1 MCDPDLPARK
11 RRKSTARSGSDPA
24 IPQDDP
30 IDLGHGVWWVGMRL
44 PNDRFQSHAYYLH
57 HPDGGVLFDPGSP
70 VTIEATMA
78 KVARIADPQ
87 SIRWLV
93 CHHPDPD
100 IASALPW
107 LSEVLQSDQ
116 VKVVTE
122 WRAAALI
129 KFYGFRFDT
138 WLVEEHG
145 WQLPLAEDRVVE
157 FQLTP
162 YLHFPGAFVSYDRT
176 SGILFSSDLFG
187 GFVPDSTVLISD
199 DLPSI
204 LQAARPFH
212 QHYMPSSELLA
223 AGLKR
228 IQRRWPRINCIAP
241 QHGHIIASGAVAGAF
256 EGLSRLECGVFSIG
270 DADDDLR
277 RLLRLAETRTRLIAT
292 LLDASEP
299 GDLPEVLNHE
309 LGGSQRSVSCSL
321 WLRLPPQ
328 AGLAPQAWIHWSG
341 RNTSRPSP
349 EGPPEGEG
357 RVPLPGHPPAL
368 LLLQTREGGPLDP
381 DLLDLLKERAPAIRQ
396 VLDRWLQRSE
406 TEDQLRILR
415 NEAHTDPLTG
425 LLNRRALEQAVPVGS
440 YGLICLDLDR
450 FKAVNDT
457 FGHDAGDRVLLQVVQ
472 ALRSCHRQ
480 ADRLYR
486 LGGEEFLIT
495 LPDSD
500 VETVRRVAE
509 RSRRAVGDLPLA
521 GLAPGGRITIS
532 AGVVAVKDQ
541 PVEGFRACL
550 RSADR
555 ALYEA
560 KRQGGDAVVVREP
573 PDPPKASGPG

>member
-1 MCDPDLPARK
+1 MPDPPAPNLQP
-11 RRKSTARSGSDPA
+11 SPA
-24 IPQDDP
+24 NALAESAIGAGHLRDDP
-30 IDLGHGVWWVGMRL
+30 IDLGQGVWWVGVRL

-57 HPDGGVLFDPGSP
+57 HPNGGVLFDPGSP

-100 IASALPW
+100 IAAALPW
-107 LSEVLQSDQ
+107 LSEHLRGDQ

-129 KFYGFRFDT
+129 RFYGFRFET

-145 WQLPLAEDRVVE
+145 WRLPLGDDRVLE

-162 YLHFPGAFVSYDRT
+162 YLHFPGAFVTYDST

-187 GFVPDSTVLISD
+187 GFVPRSDVLVSD
-199 DLPSI
+199 DLPYI
-204 LQAARPFH
+204 LEAARPFH
-212 QHYMPSSELLA
+212 QHYMPSTELLA

-228 IQRRWPRINCIAP
+228 IQRRWPRIDRIAP
-241 QHGHIIASGAVAGAF
+241 QHGHIIASGAAAGAF
-256 EGLSRLECGVFSIG
+256 EGLSRLQCGVFSIG

-292 LLDASEP
+292 LLDAIEP
-299 GDLPEVLNHE
+299 GDLTEALNHD
-309 LGGSQRSVSCSL
+309 LGGSHRVACCTL
-321 WLRLPPQ
+321 WARLP
-328 AGLAPQAWIHWSG
+328 GQAWVHWSG
-341 RNTSRPSP
+341 RSQCHPSRV
-349 EGPPEGEG
+349 GPPDGGG
-357 RVPLPGHPPAL
+357 RVALPGEPPAL
-368 LLLQTREGGPLDP
+368 LLLETQRGASLDP
-381 DLLDLLKERAPAIRQ
+381 DLLDLLRELAPGIRQ
-396 VLDRWLQRSE
+396 VLDRWIERSE
-406 TEDQLRILR
+406 AEDQLRVLQA
-415 NEAHTDPLTG
+415 EAHTDPLTG
-425 LLNRRALEQAVPVGS
+425 LLNRRALEQAVPEGS

-457 FGHDAGDRVLLQVVQ
+457 YGHDAGDRVLLRVVE
-472 ALRSCHRQ
+472 ALQSCHRQ

-495 LPDSD
+495 LPQADA
-500 VETVRRVAE
+500 ETVRRVAE
-509 RSRRAVGDLPLA
+509 RSRQAVKDLPLE

-541 PVEGFRACL
+541 PASGFRACL
-550 RSADR
+550 GTADR

-560 KRQGGDAVVVREP
+560 KRQGGDAVVVEEP
-573 PDPPKASGPG
+573 PDPPMATPPA

>member
-1 MCDPDLPARK
+1 VPDSPAPNPQP
-11 RRKSTARSGSDPA
+11 SPA
-24 IPQDDP
+24 SALADGAIGAGHLRDDP
-30 IDLGHGVWWVGMRL
+30 IDLGQGVWWVGVRL

-57 HPDGGVLFDPGSP
+57 HPNGGVLFDPGSP

-78 KVARIADPQ
+78 KVARIVDPQ

-100 IASALPW
+100 IAAALPW
-107 LSEVLQSDQ
+107 LSEHLRGDQ

-129 KFYGFRFDT
+129 KFYGFRFET

-145 WQLPLAEDRVVE
+145 WRLPLGDDRVLE

-162 YLHFPGAFVSYDRT
+162 YLHFPGAFVTYDST

-187 GFVPDSTVLISD
+187 GFVPRSDVLVSD
-199 DLPSI
+199 DLPYI
-204 LQAARPFH
+204 LEAARPFH
-212 QHYMPSSELLA
+212 QHYMPSTELLA

-228 IQRRWPRINCIAP
+228 IQRRWPRIDRIAP

-256 EGLSRLECGVFSIG
+256 EGLSRLQCGVFSIG

-277 RLLRLAETRTRLIAT
+277 RLLRLAETRSRLIAT
-292 LLDASEP
+292 LLDATEP
-299 GDLPEVLNHE
+299 GDLTEALNHD
-309 LGGSQRSVSCSL
+309 LDGSHRVAGCTL
-321 WLRLPPQ
+321 WARLPGQ
-328 AGLAPQAWIHWSG
+328 DWVHWSG
-341 RNTSRPSP
+341 RSHCHPSRV
-349 EGPPEGEG
+349 GPPDGGG
-357 RVPLPGHPPAL
+357 RRVALPGEPPAL
-368 LLLQTREGGPLDP
+368 LLLETQQGASLDP
-381 DLLDLLKERAPAIRQ
+381 DLLDLLRELAPGIRQ
-396 VLDRWLQRSE
+396 VLDRWIERTE
-406 TEDQLRILR
+406 AEDQLRALQG
-415 NEAHTDPLTG
+415 EAQTDPLTG
-425 LLNRRALEQAVPVGS
+425 LLNRRALEQAVPEGS

-457 FGHDAGDRVLLQVVQ
+457 YGHDAGDRVLLRVVQ
-472 ALRSCHRQ
+472 ALQSCHRQ

-495 LPDSD
+495 LPQADA
-500 VETVRRVAE
+500 ETVRRVAE
-509 RSRRAVGDLPLA
+509 RSRQAVKDLPLQ

-532 AGVVAVKDQ
+532 IGVVAVNHQ
-541 PVEGFRACL
+541 PLSGFRACL
-550 RSADR
+550 HRADR

-560 KRQGGDAVVVREP
+560 KRQGGDAVVVEEP
-573 PDPPKASGPG
+573 PDPPMATPPA

>member
-1 MCDPDLPARK
+1 M
-11 RRKSTARSGSDPA
+11 
-24 IPQDDP
+24 PQDDP

-57 HPDGGVLFDPGSP
+57 HPAGGVLFDPGSP

-162 YLHFPGAFVSYDRT
+162 YLHFPGAFVSYDCT

-187 GFVPDSTVLISD
+187 GFVPDSAVLISD

-228 IQRRWPRINCIAP
+228 IQRRWPRIDCIAP
-241 QHGHIIASGAVAGAF
+241 HHGHIIASGAVAGAF

-270 DADDDLR
+270 DAVGRLR
-277 RLLRLAETRTRLIAT
+277 R
-292 LLDASEP
+292 
-299 GDLPEVLNHE
+299 
-309 LGGSQRSVSCSL
+309 
-321 WLRLPPQ
+321 
-328 AGLAPQAWIHWSG
+328 
-341 RNTSRPSP
+341 
-349 EGPPEGEG
+349 
-357 RVPLPGHPPAL
+357 VP
-368 LLLQTREGGPLDP
+368 R
-381 DLLDLLKERAPAIRQ
+381 KERAGSRCRATRRPSCCCKPAKGG
-396 VLDRWLQRSE
+396 RWIPICWICS
-406 TEDQLRILR
+406 
-415 NEAHTDPLTG
+415 
-425 LLNRRALEQAVPVGS
+425 RRGRPPSARCSTAGS
-440 YGLICLDLDR
+440 SG
-450 FKAVNDT
+450 
-457 FGHDAGDRVLLQVVQ
+457 
-472 ALRSCHRQ
+472 
-480 ADRLYR
+480 
-486 LGGEEFLIT
+486 
-495 LPDSD
+495 
-500 VETVRRVAE
+500 VRRRINCASCGT
-509 RSRRAVGDLPLA
+509 RPTPIPSPACSTGGLWSRRCRWAATG
-521 GLAPGGRITIS
+521 
-532 AGVVAVKDQ
+532 
-541 PVEGFRACL
+541 
-550 RSADR
+550 
-555 ALYEA
+555 
-560 KRQGGDAVVVREP
+560 
-573 PDPPKASGPG
+573 

>member
-1 MCDPDLPARK
+1 ML
-11 RRKSTARSGSDPA
+11 
-24 IPQDDP
+24 QDDP

-57 HPDGGVLFDPGSP
+57 HPAGGVLFDPGSP

-129 KFYGFRFDT
+129 KFYGFRFET

-145 WQLPLAEDRVVE
+145 WRLPLGDDRVLE

-162 YLHFPGAFVSYDRT
+162 YLHFPGAFVTYDST

-187 GFVPDSTVLISD
+187 GFVPRSDVLVSD
-199 DLPSI
+199 DLPYI
-204 LQAARPFH
+204 LEAARPFH
-212 QHYMPSSELLA
+212 QHYMPSTELLA

-228 IQRRWPRINCIAP
+228 IQRRWPRIDRIAP

-256 EGLSRLECGVFSIG
+256 EGLSRLQCGVFSIG

-292 LLDASEP
+292 LLDATEP
-299 GDLPEVLNHE
+299 GDLTEALNHD
-309 LGGSQRSVSCSL
+309 LGGSHRVACCTL
-321 WLRLPPQ
+321 WARLP
-328 AGLAPQAWIHWSG
+328 GQAWVHWSG
-341 RNTSRPSP
+341 RSQCHPSRL
-349 EGPPEGEG
+349 GPPDGGG
-357 RVPLPGHPPAL
+357 RVALPGEPPAL
-368 LLLQTREGGPLDP
+368 LLLATQRGAALDP
-381 DLLDLLKERAPAIRQ
+381 DLLDLLRELAPGIRQ
-396 VLDRWLQRSE
+396 VLDRWIERSE
-406 TEDQLRILR
+406 AEDQLRALQA
-415 NEAHTDPLTG
+415 EAHTDPLTG
-425 LLNRRALEQAVPVGS
+425 LLNRRALEQAVPEGS

-457 FGHDAGDRVLLQVVQ
+457 YGHDAGDRVLLRVVQ
-472 ALRSCHRQ
+472 ALQSCHRQ

-495 LPDSD
+495 LPQADA
-500 VETVRRVAE
+500 ETVRRVAE
-509 RSRRAVGDLPLA
+509 RSRQAVKDLPLQ

-532 AGVVAVKDQ
+532 AGVVAVKHQ
-541 PVEGFRACL
+541 PRSGFQACL
-550 RSADR
+550 RTADR

-560 KRQGGDAVVVREP
+560 KRRGGDSVVVEEP
-573 PDPPKASGPG
+573 PDPPMENPSA